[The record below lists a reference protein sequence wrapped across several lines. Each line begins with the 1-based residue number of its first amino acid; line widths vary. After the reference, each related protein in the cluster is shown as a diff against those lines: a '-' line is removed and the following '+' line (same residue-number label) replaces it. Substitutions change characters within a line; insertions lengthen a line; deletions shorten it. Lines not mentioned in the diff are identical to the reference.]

1 MISMHHPSII
11 PMLYGSGLENNPS
24 IILVPGESHVFP
36 NLLLPSTIVKHVY
49 NLDNFEMK
57 NSHVARK

>member
-1 MISMHHPSII
+1 MTPMHHPSII

-24 IILVPGESHVFP
+24 IILVPGESRVFP

-49 NLDNFEMK
+49 NLDSF
-57 NSHVARK
+57 